1 MKITKT
7 YLRQMIKE
15 ELGALEEYG
24 SNWEAGASEGDSIAP
39 GDPAKAKVLAIA
51 SMLQGLENN
60 KSFGFDPKV
69 SQKIITDIRDIL
81 GDASPESETGETV
94 ATPAPGE
101 PPQIPLGILGAAS
114 KGRWEAIERALAV
127 KRKWEKDNE

>member
-7 YLRQMIKE
+7 YLRQVVKE
-15 ELGALEEYG
+15 ELDALEEYG

-51 SMLQGLENN
+51 ELLQGVENN

-69 SQKIITDIRDIL
+69 SQKIITNIRNIL
-81 GDASPESETGETV
+81 DDADFE
-94 ATPAPGE
+94 
-101 PPQIPLGILGAAS
+101 
-114 KGRWEAIERALAV
+114 GRPMGYNLVEEER
-127 KRKWEKDNE
+127 